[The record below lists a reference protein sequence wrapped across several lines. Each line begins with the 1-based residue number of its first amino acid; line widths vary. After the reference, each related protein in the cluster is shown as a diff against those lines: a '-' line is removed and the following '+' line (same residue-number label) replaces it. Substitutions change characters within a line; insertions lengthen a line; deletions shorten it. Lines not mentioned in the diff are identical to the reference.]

1 MSKNVIDVSVYQGFV
16 AWGKVKGKIDGA
28 IIRAGYRGYGAEG
41 TLKTDSHFKANIEGA
56 IKQGIPVG
64 VYWFTQATTIA
75 EAVAEAQY
83 LISLL
88 EGYKLTYPVYLDSE
102 YSNPKKNGRA
112 DGLSKKVR
120 TDVAIAFLKAI
131 KAAGYIPGIYASTS
145 WFSDMLE
152 DSRLSEFSH
161 WVAQYSKACTYKG
174 KYDMWQ
180 YTSTGTVDGISGN
193 VDKNICYKD
202 FGAAGGNVTAST
214 SNPQKNPE
222 NGSVST
228 YTVKQ
233 NDTLSEIAAKYGTTV
248 QNLVSLNNI
257 KNPDI
262 IFVGQILKLPT
273 SSKVK
278 NTYTTYT
285 VKERDTL
292 SAIAVKYGTT
302 VKTLASINGI
312 KNPDIIYVGQK
323 IKIPT

>member
-28 IIRAGYRGYGAEG
+28 IIRAGYRGYGKEG
-41 TLKTDSHFKANIEGA
+41 TLKTDARFKENIEGA

-64 VYWFTQATTIA
+64 VYWFTQAVTIA
-75 EAVAEAQY
+75 EAVAEAKY

-88 EGYKLTYPVYLDSE
+88 DGYKLTYPIYLDSE

-120 TDVAIAFLKAI
+120 TDVAVAFLNAI

-193 VDKNICYKD
+193 VDKNLCYKD
-202 FGAAGGNVTAST
+202 FGAVGGNVTPST
-214 SNPQKNPE
+214 SKPQKTPE
-222 NGSVST
+222 NGSVSS
-228 YTVKQ
+228 YTVKAR
-233 NDTLSEIAAKYGTTV
+233 DTLSEIAAQYGTTV
-248 QNLVSLNNI
+248 QKIATLNNI

-262 IFVGQILKLPT
+262 IYVGQVLKIP
-273 SSKVK
+273 SSSQAQ
-278 NTYTTYT
+278 TAYTTYT

-312 KNPDIIYVGQK
+312 KNPDVIYVGQI
-323 IKIPT
+323 IKIPK

>member
-1 MSKNVIDVSVYQGFV
+1 MSKNVIDVSVFQGV
-16 AWGKVKGKIDGA
+16 ITWSKVKGKIDGA
-28 IIRAGYRGYGAEG
+28 IIRAGYRGYGKSG
-41 TLKTDSHFKANIEGA
+41 TLKTDSRFKENIEGA

-64 VYWFTQATTIA
+64 VYWFSQAITVA
-75 EAVAEAQY
+75 EAVAEAKY

-102 YSNPKKNGRA
+102 YSNPEKNGRA
-112 DGLSKKVR
+112 DGLSKKAR
-120 TDVAIAFLKAI
+120 TDIAVAFLLAI

-145 WFSDMLE
+145 WFSDKLE
-152 DSRLSEFSH
+152 DSRLSEFTH
-161 WVAQYSKACTYKG
+161 WVAQYSKSCTYKG

-180 YTSTGTVDGISGN
+180 YTSSGKVDGIVGN
-193 VDKNICYKD
+193 VDKNLCYKD
-202 FGAAGGNVTAST
+202 FGTAGGKVTASV
-214 SNPQKNPE
+214 SKPQGTPE

-228 YTVKQ
+228 YTVKAK
-233 NDTLSEIAAKYGTTV
+233 DTLSKIAAQYGTTV
-248 QNLVSLNNI
+248 QKIASLNNI

-262 IFVGQILKLPT
+262 IYVGQILKLPT
-273 SSKVK
+273 SLKAQ
-278 NTYTTYT
+278 NAYTTYT

-312 KNPDIIYVGQK
+312 KNPDVIYVGQK